1 MRAPETAFHHYP
13 HAMAMCDCEPTHTWD
28 GVDSISVRR
37 AGEMDRCMECNTKWP
52 AASQSSLDLSVPCAK
67 RDATGALCVP
77 SDGACAQ
84 CGETS

>member
-1 MRAPETAFHHYP
+1 
-13 HAMAMCDCEPTHTWD
+13 
-28 GVDSISVRR
+28 
-37 AGEMDRCMECNTKWP
+37 MDRCMECNTKWP